1 MVIQGARHHP
11 SRRLRPQRSRL
22 LQRVYPR
29 KDPNSVKEPV
39 WLPIE
44 WFSLRFLLILQSLKL
59 NSLLAVR
66 FFQMGSYEPLNT
78 ISNSNP
84 TAPLTHPSRLLSP
97 HDPLQLPIS
106 IRLLRL

>member
-29 KDPNSVKEPV
+29 KGLDSVKEPV
-39 WLPIE
+39 WRAIE
-44 WFSLRFLLILQSLKL
+44 WFSLRFLLILQSLQL

-66 FFQMGSYEPLNT
+66 FFQMGSHEPSNT

-84 TAPLTHPSRLLSP
+84 TAALTHPSRLLP
-97 HDPLQLPIS
+97 LQDALQLPII
-106 IRLLRL
+106 IR